1 MAQLGPQRVAVRRG
15 PAPGRGPSGP
25 ESTVVPDLRDWNAAW
40 VSPGSY
46 SRALGAW
53 LGPREELAG
62 PAGLINICGFS
73 LDEGKFPGTPG
84 LGW

>member
-1 MAQLGPQRVAVRRG
+1 MAQLGPQRVTVRRG

-25 ESTVVPDLRDWNAAW
+25 ESTVVPDLQDWNAAW

-53 LGPREELAG
+53 LGPRESWLAQ
-62 PAGLINICGFS
+62 
-73 LDEGKFPGTPG
+73 
-84 LGW
+84 LG